1 MKIFISHASED
12 KNRFVM
18 EFATRLRDYG
28 LDAWVDTWE
37 LKLGDSLADIFDA
50 IHGSDVFISV
60 ISEYSIESRWV
71 KEECDSALIRKIEGN
86 IKFIPVILPGN
97 FDIPNSMKHLLYQR
111 INDLNDYDDDFDR
124 IVSDIYG
131 ISNKHKIGN
140 PPKYTSVSLID
151 NLEVSDTI
159 VIKSI
164 GDFNLENGDCSLDF
178 DEIVD
183 LTKDFE
189 LSNEKILDS
198 LNILDEMDYVEYLDT
213 FDLEPIDIK
222 LTYKGCILYCKYYV
236 DDFKGLINKIFLAI
250 LNENLDETNKI
261 VQETEIKEFIVDAV
275 LKCLE
280 SKKCIEI
287 IETFDG
293 IFIDKIFVKGKRYM
307 KKFLEDKFDSK
318 CGKLEYV
325 LPDCNEKETIIFK
338 DLCDYFLDKSFDDEI
353 DPMTIVNIID
363 KYYDEADF
371 DKLQERIA
379 FSLKKLEENNYVIY
393 NGGLM
398 GMGLPSVSISDKGF
412 CFYLKEFYINPTAYL
427 VVIEELSSSNNF
439 IISYFSKK
447 YKIHY
452 SIIESLIKIFR
463 KKDFISCDNDLNNI
477 IVTPQGKEF
486 FESKLSKNIF

>member
-1 MKIFISHASED
+1 
-12 KNRFVM
+12 
-18 EFATRLRDYG
+18 
-28 LDAWVDTWE
+28 
-37 LKLGDSLADIFDA
+37 
-50 IHGSDVFISV
+50 
-60 ISEYSIESRWV
+60 
-71 KEECDSALIRKIEGN
+71 
-86 IKFIPVILPGN
+86 
-97 FDIPNSMKHLLYQR
+97 
-111 INDLNDYDDDFDR
+111 
-124 IVSDIYG
+124 
-131 ISNKHKIGN
+131 
-140 PPKYTSVSLID
+140 
-151 NLEVSDTI
+151 
-159 VIKSI
+159 
-164 GDFNLENGDCSLDF
+164 
-178 DEIVD
+178 
-183 LTKDFE
+183 
-189 LSNEKILDS
+189 
-198 LNILDEMDYVEYLDT
+198 
-213 FDLEPIDIK
+213 
-222 LTYKGCILYCKYYV
+222 
-236 DDFKGLINKIFLAI
+236 
-250 LNENLDETNKI
+250 
-261 VQETEIKEFIVDAV
+261 
-275 LKCLE
+275 
-280 SKKCIEI
+280 
-287 IETFDG
+287 
-293 IFIDKIFVKGKRYM
+293 M

-439 IISYFSKK
+439 IISDFSKK